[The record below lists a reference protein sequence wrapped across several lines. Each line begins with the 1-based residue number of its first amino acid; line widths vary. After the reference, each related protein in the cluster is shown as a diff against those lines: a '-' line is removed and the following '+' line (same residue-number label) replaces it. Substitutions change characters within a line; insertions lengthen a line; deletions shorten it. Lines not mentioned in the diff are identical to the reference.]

1 MGRWGYRKFLSFSRC
16 FAAILT
22 ILTGVFEGDN
32 DIDVAC
38 AIKCPYGT
46 GKDNDLHL
54 MRMVNQTD
62 MMAPPE
68 VREFYKTSEYREE
81 LDAIIMSTRE
91 KLDTGL
97 GDQLF
102 TTYRALEHEDQGK
115 YRVIIVGALM
125 MRAGARIRQADL
137 DHLRELAEGFAG
149 RHGYVSPIAE
159 DGFRHVGKV
168 QFLAAL
174 DHYEAGTSRDFGE
187 PRCVHHLDE
196 LLWNILIRVCSC
208 FQCGKIKADIGQA
221 PKKCGKCGRAWFC
234 NVVSFQTTLA
244 PSFSLIVP

>member
-1 MGRWGYRKFLSFSRC
+1 MGRWGYR
-16 FAAILT
+16 I
-22 ILTGVFEGDN
+22 FEGDN

-54 MRMVNQTD
+54 VRMVNQTD

-174 DHYEAGTSRDFGE
+174 DHYEAGTPRDFGE
-187 PRCVHHLDE
+187 P
-196 LLWNILIRVCSC
+196 SC

-234 NVVSFQTTLA
+234 NVECQKAAWKNHRPVCKTLEQCR
-244 PSFSLIVP
+244 FVNV

>member
-1 MGRWGYRKFLSFSRC
+1 MGRWGYR
-16 FAAILT
+16 
-22 ILTGVFEGDN
+22 VFEGDN

-46 GKDNDLHL
+46 GKDNDLRL
-54 MRMVNQTD
+54 VQMVNQTD

-81 LDAIIMSTRE
+81 LDAIIMSIRE

-115 YRVIIVGALM
+115 YRVIIVGA
-125 MRAGARIRQADL
+125 
-137 DHLRELAEGFAG
+137 
-149 RHGYVSPIAE
+149 HGYVSPIAE

-168 QFLAAL
+168 QFLSAL
-174 DHYEAGTSRDFGE
+174 DHYEAGTPRDFGE
-187 PRCVHHLDE
+187 P
-196 LLWNILIRVCSC
+196 SC
-208 FQCGKIKADIGQA
+208 FQCGKIKANIGQA

-234 NVVSFQTTLA
+234 NVECQKAAWENHKPVCKTLEQCR
-244 PSFSLIVP
+244 FVNV

>member
-1 MGRWGYRKFLSFSRC
+1 MGRWGYR
-16 FAAILT
+16 
-22 ILTGVFEGDN
+22 VFEGDN

-46 GKDNDLHL
+46 GKDNDLRL
-54 MRMVNQTD
+54 VQMVNQTD

-81 LDAIIMSTRE
+81 LDAIIMSIRE

-137 DHLRELAEGFAG
+137 DHLRELAK
-149 RHGYVSPIAE
+149 
-159 DGFRHVGKV
+159 GFRW
-168 QFLAAL
+168 QAWL
-174 DHYEAGTSRDFGE
+174 
-187 PRCVHHLDE
+187 
-196 LLWNILIRVCSC
+196 RVAHC
-208 FQCGKIKADIGQA
+208 
-221 PKKCGKCGRAWFC
+221 
-234 NVVSFQTTLA
+234 
-244 PSFSLIVP
+244 